1 MCTAVHPEIIEY
13 APLHSGRR
21 APWNDRANAAASLS
35 VLIATLLEGI
45 SSGSKLNVAVP
56 KNQASHLRQ
65 PFVKRALASS
75 TAGLRMGR
83 DTLVGSRRSPV
94 YLMISQPAVFRLGPI
109 GRSSVR

>member
-1 MCTAVHPEIIEY
+1 VCTAVHPEIIEY

-56 KNQASHLRQ
+56 KKPSQPLAPAVREASL
-65 PFVKRALASS
+65 
-75 TAGLRMGR
+75 GLLDCRPAHGQ
-83 DTLVGSRRSPV
+83 GHPRRESPV
-94 YLMISQPAVFRLGPI
+94 TRLSDDFTACGFSLGTNWPLK
-109 GRSSVR
+109 R